1 MAMNPTNTDAEA
13 VMGGVQSIPLTPNEL
28 STFVTPTRRVRHW
41 RRFRNS
47 FQLYLMLALPL
58 LWLLTFAYVPMW
70 GAQIAFRKYN
80 VVAGVTGSPWVGW
93 DNFERFINSYNFWPI
108 MQNTLVLNVYQL
120 VAGFF
125 PPIILAQAL
134 NYVMRGGFKKTV
146 QMVTYAPHFIS
157 TVVMVGIILQMLSP
171 TGLLNQILEV
181 FGIGPINFMGEPAYW
196 KSIYVW
202 SGVWQSAGF
211 NCIIFLAALAGID
224 PTLHEAAVV
233 DGANKLQ
240 RIRDIDIPGIMP
252 IAVILLILNMGFLL
266 STGFEKVLLLQNPL
280 NLQTSEVLDT
290 YVYRVGLVSQVPDFS
305 YAAAIGLFKSVI
317 GLIMIV
323 AANQLA
329 RRLKAQSL
337 W

>member
-1 MAMNPTNTDAEA
+1 MA
-13 VMGGVQSIPLTPNEL
+13 LTPNTNTQAL
-28 STFVTPTRRVRHW
+28 GSADTVPLPSTIAMPVQRGRLERHW
-41 RRFRNS
+41 RAFRGS
-47 FQLYLMLALPL
+47 LQLYAMLFLPL
-58 LWLLTFAYVPMW
+58 LWLLVFAYIPMY
-70 GAQIAFRKYN
+70 GAQIAFRNYN
-80 VVAGVTGSPWVGW
+80 VVDGITGSPWAGL
-93 DNFERFINSYNFWPI
+93 DHFQRFIDSYNFWPI
-108 MQNTLVLNVYQL
+108 MKNTLVLNVYQL
-120 VAGFF
+120 IAGFF
-125 PPIILAQAL
+125 PPIMLALAL
-134 NYVMRGGFKKTV
+134 NYVMRGWFKKTV

-171 TGLLNQILEV
+171 TGGLVNQLLGVI
-181 FGIGPINFMGEPAYW
+181 GIGPINFMGEPSYW

-202 SGVWQSAGF
+202 SGVWQNAGF

-240 RIRDIDIPGIMP
+240 RIRDIDIPGILP
-252 IAVILLILNMGFLL
+252 VAVILLILNMGTLL

-280 NLQTSEVLDT
+280 NLPTSEVLDT
-290 YVYRVGLVSQVPDFS
+290 YVYRVGLVSQVPNFS

-317 GLIMIV
+317 GLILIL

-329 RRLKAQSL
+329 RRLKAQAL